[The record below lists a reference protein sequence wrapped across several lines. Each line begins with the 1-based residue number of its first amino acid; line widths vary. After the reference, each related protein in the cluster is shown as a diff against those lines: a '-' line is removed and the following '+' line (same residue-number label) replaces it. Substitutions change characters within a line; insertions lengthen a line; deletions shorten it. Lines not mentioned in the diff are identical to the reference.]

1 MTDYLQQAGLA
12 LSAAQLA
19 AAQQALSVA
28 LAAMPATDYP
38 DLYRY
43 PVPKLGEG
51 GSCSLVDELEA
62 EPWDIAPQ
70 FGGESPRLAQRL
82 LALQALLDAV
92 LVQMPADW
100 LGVYY
105 RLPRLEADV
114 LLKLAYRGLP
124 SRAEF
129 PLSEAFAAASN
140 NSKVGRSGRGVVIDD
155 VRQWQSEGGAYY
167 ECDPKVRSEVCL
179 PVFDAAGEVIGILDA
194 ESAQPGFFHAGHQAM
209 LAALACALSA
219 HFVDLRALAKS
230 AAPAL

>member
-1 MTDYLQQAGLA
+1 MTDYLQQAGLE
-12 LSAAQLA
+12 LSTAQLA
-19 AAQQALSVA
+19 AAQQALATA
-28 LAAMPATDYP
+28 LTVPAAADYP

-43 PVPKLGEG
+43 PVPKLGKG
-51 GSCSLVDELEA
+51 GSCSLIDELEA

-70 FGGESPRLAQRL
+70 FGGASPPLAQQL

-92 LVQMPADW
+92 LAQVPADW
-100 LGVYY
+100 LGVYC
-105 RLPRLEADV
+105 RVPGAEADV

-129 PLSEAFAAASN
+129 PLTEAFAAASN

-194 ESAQPGFFHAGHQAM
+194 ESAQPGFFHAGHQAT

-219 HFVDLRALAKS
+219 HFVSLRALAKS

>member
-12 LSAAQLA
+12 LSATQLS
-19 AAQQALSVA
+19 AAQQALAAA
-28 LAAMPATDYP
+28 LTVPTAADYP

-51 GSCSLVDELEA
+51 GSCSLIDELEA

-70 FGGESPRLAQRL
+70 FGGESLPLAQQL

-92 LVQMPADW
+92 LAQVPADW
-100 LGVYY
+100 LGVYCQV
-105 RLPRLEADV
+105 PGAAADV

-129 PLSEAFAAASN
+129 PLTEAFAVASN

-194 ESAQPGFFHAGHQAM
+194 ESAQPGFFHAGHQAT
-209 LAALACALSA
+209 LAALACALAA
-219 HFVDLRALAKS
+219 HFVSLRALAKS
-230 AAPAL
+230 AATVL

>member
-1 MTDYLQQAGLA
+1 MADYLQQAGLA

-19 AAQQALSVA
+19 AAQQALAVA
-28 LAAMPATDYP
+28 LAATSGTGYP

-51 GSCSLVDELEA
+51 GSCSLIDELEA

-70 FGGESPRLAQRL
+70 FGGESPALAQQL

-92 LVQMPADW
+92 LAQVPADW
-100 LGVYY
+100 LGVYC
-105 RLPRLEADV
+105 RLPRPGADV

-167 ECDPKVRSEVCL
+167 ECDPRVRSEVCL
-179 PVFDAAGEVIGILDA
+179 PVFDAAGKVIGILDA
-194 ESAQPGFFHAGHQAM
+194 ESAQPGFFHGGHQAM

-219 HFVDLRALAKS
+219 HFVGLRALAKS